1 MSTNPLVPLFYDGQ
15 DRQTEPVA
23 LKSHQDIKAERKQ
36 GLLNGWYQENGRIFV
51 LYRPKHIDINSLEMV
66 AGSGFD
72 SAWGIMQ
79 SGYAGPNTWQ
89 LKTSKGVVDTA

>member
-1 MSTNPLVPLFYDGQ
+1 VSTNPLVPLFYDGQ

-66 AGSGFD
+66 AGSGF
-72 SAWGIMQ
+72 SESWNIKQ
-79 SGYAGPNTWQ
+79 SGPAGPLVWQ
-89 LKTSKGVVDTA
+89 LRSQAGPVSI